1 MKKVEH
7 PEDCIR
13 IRNAL
18 LELGY
23 DLNLYEVE
31 RFWRAYSKYK
41 PSVDEWLRPTETSL
55 KQEVSDNLNILN
67 EIPFTLRG

>member
-13 IRNAL
+13 FRNIL

-31 RFWRAYSKYK
+31 RFWIAYSDKK
-41 PSVDEWLRPTETSL
+41 SAGWLRPTTSL
-55 KQEVSDNLNILN
+55 KQEIKDNLIILN
-67 EIPFTLRG
+67 EIPFLQRA